1 MSAFAEAACSS
12 TPSASAPL
20 VPPWEQASLGERVL
34 AATRGAGP
42 WFDACD
48 SYGRELVS
56 RAERADVLPSSRRY
70 TLYVEVLGELSRIRV
85 YAIALQAPSK
95 REQLGEREVELA
107 KLDLLTECRSL
118 LEGPIAAFEPPPD
131 GDIF

>member
-1 MSAFAEAACSS
+1 M
-12 TPSASAPL
+12 
-20 VPPWEQASLGERVL
+20 L
-34 AATRGAGP
+34 AATQGAGP
-42 WFDACD
+42 WFSACD

-56 RAERADVLPSSRRY
+56 RAERADVLPSSRQY

-85 YAIALQAPSK
+85 DAIALQSPSR

-118 LEGPIAAFEPPPD
+118 LEGPIAGFEPPPN
-131 GDIF
+131 GNLF